1 MGRSSLPPRDL
12 LLALAVVFVWGT
24 NFVVIR
30 LGLNALPPLLFAS
43 LRFTFVLLPMVFFL
57 PRPKV
62 PLQNLAIYGLAIGLG
77 QFGLLFIAMNGMIL
91 PGLASLVVQAQVFF
105 TIVLAIILNGE
116 RMKVLQIG
124 AMMLAVLGM
133 GVVGWHGMRDPSST
147 ITLLGLLTVLMGA
160 FFWGCANTLVRG
172 AGKVDMLGFTIWS
185 SLYAVPPL
193 ILVSLCIEGPARVSQ
208 ALIHANWH
216 GWVTV
221 LWQSLG
227 NTLFG
232 FGVWNWLLA
241 RHPAATVTPSA
252 LLVPVIGMLSSA
264 WLLSENLAD
273 WKLIAAFL
281 VIAGLTLNLYAG
293 RLQLKAKAA

>member
-1 MGRSSLPPRDL
+1 MPLSHL
-12 LLALAVVFVWGT
+12 LLGLSVVVVWGT
-24 NFVVIR
+24 NVVVIKWG
-30 LGLNALPPLLFAS
+30 LGDFPPFLFAALRFIFSALPWVFFVRRPAVSWKRLAAAGIFTGVGQFDLLFW
-43 LRFTFVLLPMVFFL
+43 
-57 PRPKV
+57 
-62 PLQNLAIYGLAIGLG
+62 
-77 QFGLLFIAMNGMIL
+77 AMQHDIS

-147 ITLLGLLTVLMGA
+147 ITLFGLLAVLLGA

-172 AGKVDMLGFTIWS
+172 AGRVDMLGFTIWS

-193 ILVSLCIEGPARVSQ
+193 ILVSLCVEGHARVSQ
-208 ALIHANWH
+208 ALVHANWH

-232 FGVWNWLLA
+232 FGAWNWLLA

-264 WLLSENLAD
+264 WLLSEDLAG

-293 RLQLKAKAA
+293 RLQLRTRAA